1 MRSWTLSFL
10 LVCCLGMLMPAGAQ
24 AQHYDPKHIHSIEI
38 TSGVPPLRAIMFGP
52 GNPDSRLYWEYED
65 KGQAAHEIWIPS
77 INLAYSVAV
86 DELWDLHVIVNY
98 SCMRVHVSQFTIVED
113 SKPHPVVDWKSG
125 PVASWKETIRS
136 SFAVMFDFR
145 LKWFRRDWGALY
157 SALGLGF
164 PLTPMKPAI
173 TPYVTPIGFRAGGKH
188 VYGLIE
194 LNLSSAATL
203 GMAGV
208 GFRF

>member
-1 MRSWTLSFL
+1 
-10 LVCCLGMLMPAGAQ
+10 MPAGVQ

-38 TSGVPPLRAIMFGP
+38 SSGVPPLRASLFGP
-52 GNPDSRLYWEYED
+52 SNLDSRLHWEYED
-65 KGQAAHEIWIPS
+65 KGQGARELWCPS

-86 DELWDLHVIVNY
+86 DELWDIHFIVNY
-98 SCMRVHVSQFTIVED
+98 SCMRIRVNQYTILED
-113 SKPHPVVDWKSG
+113 SEPHPTVDWKSG
-125 PVASWKETIRS
+125 PTASWKETIRP
-136 SFAVMFDFR
+136 SFAVMMDFR

-157 SALGLGF
+157 SALGIGF
-164 PLTPMKPAI
+164 PLTPMNPPI

-203 GMAGV
+203 GLAGI
-208 GFRF
+208 GWRF

>member
-1 MRSWTLSFL
+1 
-10 LVCCLGMLMPAGAQ
+10 MLMPAGAR

-38 TSGVPPLRAIMFGP
+38 SSGVPPLRASLFGP
-52 GNPDSRLYWEYED
+52 SNLDSRLHWEYED
-65 KGQAAHEIWIPS
+65 KGQGARELWCPS

-86 DELWDLHVIVNY
+86 DELWDIHFIVNY
-98 SCMRVHVSQFTIVED
+98 SCMRVRVNQYTILED
-113 SKPHPVVDWKSG
+113 SKLHPTVDWKSG
-125 PVASWKETIRS
+125 PTASWKETIRP
-136 SFAVMFDFR
+136 SFAIMMDFR

-157 SALGLGF
+157 SALGIGF
-164 PLTPMKPAI
+164 PLTPMNPPI

-203 GMAGV
+203 GLAGI
-208 GFRF
+208 GWRF

>member
-1 MRSWTLSFL
+1 
-10 LVCCLGMLMPAGAQ
+10 MPAGTQ

-38 TSGVPPLRAIMFGP
+38 SSGVPPLRASLFGP
-52 GNPDSRLYWEYED
+52 SNLDSRLHWEYED
-65 KGQAAHEIWIPS
+65 KGQGARELWCPS

-86 DELWDLHVIVNY
+86 DELWDIHFIVNY
-98 SCMRVHVSQFTIVED
+98 SCMRIRVNQYTILED
-113 SKPHPVVDWKSG
+113 SEPHPTVDWKSG
-125 PVASWKETIRS
+125 PTASWKETIRP
-136 SFAVMFDFR
+136 SFAVMMDFR

-157 SALGLGF
+157 SALGIGF
-164 PLTPMKPAI
+164 PLTPMNPPI

-203 GMAGV
+203 GLAGI
-208 GFRF
+208 GWRF